1 MYTKDRAYM
10 LSKSFLMN
18 DFLESFLVMFGK
30 NKYTNLRRHWTIFF
44 CHKTDSK
51 NDSFEY
57 NGYKALIK
65 YI

>member
-44 CHKTDSK
+44 VTKQILKMTVLSTM
-51 NDSFEY
+51 
-57 NGYKALIK
+57 AIK
-65 YI
+65 LW